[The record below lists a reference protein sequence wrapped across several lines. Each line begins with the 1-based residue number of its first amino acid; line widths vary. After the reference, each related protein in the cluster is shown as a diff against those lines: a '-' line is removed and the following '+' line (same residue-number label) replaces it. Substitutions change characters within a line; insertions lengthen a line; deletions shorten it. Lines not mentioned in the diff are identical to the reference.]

1 MEAIILAGGLG
12 TRLRSVVAELPKCM
26 ATVAD
31 QPFLYYLFKYL
42 EKNEITHVILAL
54 GYKHEYI
61 EEWVSSNNWPF
72 KVSFVLEEEP
82 LGTGGA
88 IKLALTQATEAQ
100 VLIMNG
106 DTFFEVDLAKMLQF
120 HQLKNA
126 EISIAL
132 KPMRNFDRYGNV
144 TTDKSN
150 KIIEFQEKQA
160 CEQGQINGGT
170 YLLNRTSPLM
180 KTDKERFS
188 FETDVLQKQVG
199 ASALY
204 GFNSDG
210 YFIDIGIP
218 EDFAKAQIDFK
229 NMQSTITL

>member
-26 ATVAD
+26 AIVDD

-61 EEWVSSNNWPF
+61 EEWVFSNSWPF

-106 DTFFEVDLAKMLQF
+106 DTFFEVELEKMYEF
-120 HQLKNA
+120 HQLMNA

-132 KPMRNFDRYGNV
+132 KPMQNFDRYGNV

-170 YLLNRTSPLM
+170 YLLNRLSPMM
-180 KTDKERFS
+180 KIDKVRFS

-199 ASALY
+199 RSALY
-204 GFNSDG
+204 GFYSEG

-229 NMQSTITL
+229 NM